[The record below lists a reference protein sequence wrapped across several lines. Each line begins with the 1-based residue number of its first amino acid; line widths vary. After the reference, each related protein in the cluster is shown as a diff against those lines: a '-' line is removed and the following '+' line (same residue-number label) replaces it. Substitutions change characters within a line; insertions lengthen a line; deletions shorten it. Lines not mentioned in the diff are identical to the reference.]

1 MYGVFHPCDRNY
13 LTILE
18 HMYEQ
23 NVSEASRCPDEKS
36 IQHWNDA
43 LKIGEEILLGYRTVY
58 PRYDVN
64 TALMALKLGKIASY
78 MENNT
83 KARGKYI
90 ASILSQRKYWRLR
103 DVIRY

>member
-1 MYGVFHPCDRNY
+1 MYGVNHPCDRNY

-23 NVSEASRCPDEKS
+23 NVSEASKYPDEKS
-36 IQHWNDA
+36 LKHWIAA

-78 MENNT
+78 MENDT

-90 ASILSQRKYWRLR
+90 TSNVS
-103 DVIRY
+103 

>member
-36 IQHWNDA
+36 LQHWNAA
-43 LKIGEEILLGYRTVY
+43 LKIGEEILLGYKTVY

-90 ASILSQRKYWRLR
+90 ASILS
-103 DVIRY
+103 